1 MPRIQVQRGTG
12 VSRLGVAEASHRVAT
27 NIQFTPYPNDICKEL
42 GERLIIGK
50 FIPKIEDRIREQ
62 AEIMFRAMKTE
73 SRMPNKEVYQR
84 LIIGILKRLYIYPDS
99 PNSSDGF
106 QLKSEK
112 DVDRLLKESINWK
125 SVKWE
130 DLFTSETPAAY
141 KVSDLIRELKA
152 KYTKNLSLDSL
163 DKRLGNINTVG
174 AFGFMDSHEM
184 ADGIFYPTIQSS
196 DKSGKIYWADLTGLD
211 EEERKE
217 LTTRTTATLSLI
229 DSLAHSLLINYNG
242 VKDASSYEELIDV
255 VKVSIYNEDIRK
267 KCMDY
272 ILNSK
277 SARELVYNI
286 VETYDGDIES
296 DMINAERERN
306 RSFNFS
312 SLSVSVGVTRT
323 GKWEYV
329 PNTEDSSE
337 YKYQYYQYMWYSCLL
352 GCDGDPYVIEVETN
366 KGVYTIQN
374 PVDVVIPNPD
384 SSWRLSSRRAMEFE
398 NGEIIPLSPYKSIF
412 KFTTNTKPFDE

>member
-50 FIPKIEDRIREQ
+50 FIPKIEDRMREQ
-62 AEIMFRAMKTE
+62 EGIMFRAMKAE
-73 SRMPNKEVYQR
+73 SRIPNKEVYQR
-84 LIIGILKRLYIYPDS
+84 LIIGILNRLYIYPDS

-112 DVDRLLKESINWK
+112 DVDRLIKESINWK
-125 SVKWE
+125 SVEWE
-130 DLFTSETPAAY
+130 DLFTSEAPAAY

-163 DKRLGNINTVG
+163 DKRLGNIKTVG
-174 AFGFMDSHEM
+174 AFGFRDSHEM
-184 ADGIFYPTIQSS
+184 AGGIFYPTIQSS
-196 DKSGKIYWADLTGLD
+196 DKSGKIYWADLTGMD
-211 EEERKE
+211 EEEREE
-217 LTTRTTATLSLI
+217 LTTRTTATLALI
-229 DSLAHSLLINYNG
+229 DSLAHSLLINYKG
-242 VKDASSYEELIDV
+242 VKDASSYDELINV
-255 VKVSIYNEDIRK
+255 LKVSIYNEDISQ

-272 ILNSK
+272 ILSSK
-277 SARELVYNI
+277 SVIELVYKI

-312 SLSVSVGVTRT
+312 SLSVFVGLTRT

-329 PNTEDSSE
+329 PNTEGSSA
-337 YKYQYYQYMWYSCLL
+337 YKYQYYQYMWYSYLL

-374 PVDVVIPNPD
+374 PVDVVVPNPD
-384 SSWRLSSRRAMEFE
+384 SSWRLSSKRTMEFE
-398 NGEIIPLSPYKSIF
+398 SGEVIPLSPYKSIF
-412 KFTTNTKPFDE
+412 KFSTNTKPFDE

>member
-1 MPRIQVQRGTG
+1 MIY
-12 VSRLGVAEASHRVAT
+12 A
-27 NIQFTPYPNDICKEL
+27 
-42 GERLIIGK
+42 IIGK

-141 KVSDLIRELKA
+141 KVSDIIRELKA

-163 DKRLGNINTVG
+163 DNRLGNIKTVG
-174 AFGFMDSHEM
+174 AFGFRDSHEM

-196 DKSGKIYWADLTGLD
+196 DKSGKIYWSDLSGLD
-211 EEERKE
+211 KEEREE
-217 LTTRTTATLSLI
+217 LTIGTTATLVLI

-277 SARELVYNI
+277 SARELVYKI

-312 SLSVSVGVTRT
+312 SLSVSVGVTRA

-329 PNTEDSSE
+329 PNTEGSSE
-337 YKYQYYQYMWYSCLL
+337 YKYQYYQYMLYSCLL
-352 GCDGDPYVIEVETN
+352 GCNGDPYVIEVETN

-374 PVDVVIPNPD
+374 LVDVVIPNPD

-398 NGEIIPLSPYKSIF
+398 NGEIIHLSPYKSIF
-412 KFTTNTKPFDE
+412 KFSTNTKPFDE

>member
-174 AFGFMDSHEM
+174 AFGFRDSHEM

-217 LTTRTTATLSLI
+217 LTTRTTATLSCQTQCLRHR
-229 DSLAHSLLINYNG
+229 SLQYCILALLPI
-242 VKDASSYEELIDV
+242 
-255 VKVSIYNEDIRK
+255 
-267 KCMDY
+267 
-272 ILNSK
+272 
-277 SARELVYNI
+277 
-286 VETYDGDIES
+286 
-296 DMINAERERN
+296 
-306 RSFNFS
+306 
-312 SLSVSVGVTRT
+312 
-323 GKWEYV
+323 
-329 PNTEDSSE
+329 
-337 YKYQYYQYMWYSCLL
+337 
-352 GCDGDPYVIEVETN
+352 
-366 KGVYTIQN
+366 
-374 PVDVVIPNPD
+374 
-384 SSWRLSSRRAMEFE
+384 
-398 NGEIIPLSPYKSIF
+398 
-412 KFTTNTKPFDE
+412 